1 MKTMWNSG
9 TTGNLLYFS
18 YVFVHSLYRFKMLLT
33 IELFVIILKKPNP
46 VEKLTAVLN

>member
-1 MKTMWNSG
+1 MWNSG

-33 IELFVIILKKPNP
+33 IELFV
-46 VEKLTAVLN
+46 AVPKEIMIAKRGGGWGV